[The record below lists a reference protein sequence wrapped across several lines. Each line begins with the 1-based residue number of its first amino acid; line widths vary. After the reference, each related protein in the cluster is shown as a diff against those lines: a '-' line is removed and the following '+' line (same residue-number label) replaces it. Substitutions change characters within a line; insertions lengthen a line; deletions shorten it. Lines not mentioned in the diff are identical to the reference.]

1 MKQKYYFEYRN
12 NVLVSRYVEFEKF
25 DEEYMVVFELE
36 ENHDMIENFI
46 RYKKDGTKMTDE
58 EFNSLYPNY
67 GKDEPSE
74 IEIIKKE
81 LEVTAQ
87 AVQDL
92 ILMTVGGE

>member
-25 DEEYMVVFELE
+25 DEEYMVEFELE

-46 RYKKDGTKMTDE
+46 RYKKNGTKMTDE

-74 IEIIKKE
+74 LEKLKMRQ
-81 LEVTAQ
+81 EVTEK

-92 ILMTVGGE
+92 ILMTMGGE